1 MKPVSKSEIIKMR
14 EEYENTLRKISTA
27 DLKKRFPERP
37 WIEEVSSAWISRK
50 ELEDLLNDNNAN
62 GLRIYYGCHHESTS
76 KDPHEDYLGLH
87 NVILVATKDSVNPK
101 QPSIKNSKD
110 QLQEG
115 GIKISVSTEDGQGN
129 YSGSGGDAVPLCPP
143 NCP

>member
-1 MKPVSKSEIIKMR
+1 MKPVSKAEINKMR
-14 EEYENTLRKISTA
+14 EEYDNTLRKISTEN
-27 DLKKRFPERP
+27 LRKRFPERP
-37 WIEEVSSAWISRK
+37 WIEEVSSAWVSRK

-76 KDPHEDYLGLH
+76 NDPHQDYHGLH
-87 NVILVATKDSVNPK
+87 NVILVATKDSVNLK
-101 QPSIKNSKD
+101 QPTMKNSKD
-110 QLQEG
+110 QILEG
-115 GIKISVSTEDGQGN
+115 GIKASTTNDEKPED